1 MDLFANLNNYRTI
14 EQLTFST
21 AEELTKAIKEI
32 SRPIK
37 IINIVATNTRYTVFF
52 LTDVPI
58 KKKQKN
64 KRKPTM
70 I

>member
-1 MDLFANLNNYRTI
+1 MDFFANLNNYGTL
-14 EQLTFST
+14 EQLTFKT

-37 IINIVATNTRYTVFF
+37 IINIVATSSRYTVFF

-58 KKKQKN
+58 KKRN
-64 KRKPTM
+64 KSKGK
-70 I
+70 

>member
-37 IINIVATNTRYTVFF
+37 IINIVATSSRYTVFF

-58 KKKQKN
+58 KKIKKN
-64 KRKPTM
+64 KGK
-70 I
+70 